1 MSTDCEV
8 EDADS
13 VLDINLKIN
22 DSEFDIPRM
31 ATPSLESILWD
42 MESEEGSIDNASL
55 HSFQSIE
62 TKSHSVLSYCILQ
75 GISSQIVSAGERVS
89 AGMPTVITNSSKF
102 IAVGTSHGFILNFN
116 PEQSLCWCCHDL
128 STSDQGAISAL
139 AFNLDSTRLLAGYE
153 RGYILMI
160 DASNGDVLRRL
171 PDAHAPQSAVLHLRF
186 TFMNNLAICGDSS
199 GCVFSLNF
207 NRRLGV
213 RSWDSRCLFSG
224 ATGEVCVFEPLVHG
238 YDLQFLSKN
247 VLVAM
252 ATMSKVIVISVRP
265 QLKCL
270 FSQPLP
276 KISTSLPQISWQ
288 LVSIGKMYQPVLAW
302 GRGSELNFTRLI
314 IQGSKSI
321 KLMSLR
327 NIQLPYS
334 SIAIQWLGSQHLAL
348 IDTSEILHLLDVR
361 SQKELEVLELG
372 NAELVYNSAHFKA
385 LALGGGV
392 SEAFSLAGER
402 ACYNSVSTRGD
413 QLLVLGTKGVHVV
426 KLRSWPERIMYLSD
440 KGRWAEALNL
450 AAEDGTNKERFA
462 NYLLLKYFESLN
474 QNIVDKESLVAAVKC
489 CVKLNKIDF
498 LCNELW
504 EAVSNDYCNQDW
516 YYFLITDHIV
526 NGKLTSL
533 TPYIAQCLVSHLEKK
548 DVQTLENVLLML
560 EITCLDLHQ
569 VLTICKKYKL
579 YNAWI
584 HITTKTLGDYTSPLT
599 EFLSELTSANLRLGN
614 TMLVYVSSCLA
625 GLGYPSGNIP
635 KEDITRVKFDVL
647 RCLETLHSING
658 TENEKTYPYLR
669 SLLKFNMRECLNV
682 IELAFTEVEF
692 SGEMGLLH
700 RQRLVNILMQIVA
713 PPEFT
718 ETEEINLACF
728 VCRLV
733 ITNKLNLEDSVL
745 EKIFEILVKETSES
759 IKLRDH
765 MEREQAWLD
774 LMSSNRLKHTSPDE
788 LLKSSL
794 KSKCFRVAEYLYE
807 LKNDYSDILGCY
819 LNDRVRKNEV
829 FNYIQKYIDDKE
841 RCIREQFLVH
851 FRHLVEIDCKQTTEI
866 VIDNF
871 PDLIEQFCEMLEGEN
886 DLRYYF
892 LKELINCDIKLP
904 SKIAEIYLDLLSVKD
919 KDKVRAFLELGLCR
933 MEEALEITRKH
944 NVHAATALLL
954 EQGGEWLEALEL
966 LLEHN
971 LVDFA
976 LSLCVRGAEHLDSE
990 GAQKLWMVL
999 LQHEKSSENMSLR
1012 QLLHATAPHIP
1023 PAQLL
1028 ELVSNMKF
1036 GDIRTSLQGI
1046 LSDYRHDI
1054 QMHTTTLKL
1063 MSRDLHKNL
1072 AHTIGKSG
1080 RGVFF
1085 MNTCNICHN
1094 SLSSLGN
1101 GESSAVSVYG
1111 CGHSFHQNCVVGSE
1125 SMESTCPLC
1134 KTKCTLLP
1142 KCQNRN
1148 RHTIVANTR
1157 VRPDLEGHF

>member
-8 EDADS
+8 EDTDS
-13 VLDINLKIN
+13 LLDITLKIN
-22 DSEFDIPRM
+22 DSEFDIPPI

-42 MESEEGSIDNASL
+42 MESEEGSVDNASI
-55 HSFQSIE
+55 HSFQSME

-75 GISSQIVSAGERVS
+75 GISAQITSAGERVS
-89 AGMPTVITNSSKF
+89 AGMPTVITNSSKY
-102 IAVGTSHGFILNFN
+102 IAVGTSHGYILNFN

-128 STSDQGAISAL
+128 STGDQGAISSL

-160 DASNGDVLRRL
+160 DANNGDVLRRL
-171 PDAHAPQSAVLHLRF
+171 PDAHAPQTAVLHLRF
-186 TFMNNLAICGDSS
+186 TFLNNLALCGDSS
-199 GCVFSLNF
+199 GCVFSLSF
-207 NRRLGV
+207 HRRLGV

-238 YDLQFLSKN
+238 YDLQFLSRN

-270 FSQPLP
+270 FSHPLP

-288 LVSIGKMYQPVLAW
+288 LVSIGKIYQPVLAW
-302 GRGSELNFTRLI
+302 GRGNELNFTRLI
-314 IQGSKSI
+314 IQGSKNV

-348 IDTSEILHLLDVR
+348 IDTSENLHLLDVR
-361 SQKELEVLELG
+361 SQKELEVLELAS
-372 NAELVYNSAHFKA
+372 AELVYNSAHFKA

-402 ACYNSVSTRGD
+402 ACYNSISSRGD
-413 QLLVLGTKGVHVV
+413 QLLLLGTKAVHMV

-440 KGRWAEALNL
+440 KGRWSEALNL
-450 AAEDGTNKERFA
+450 AAEEGTNKERFA
-462 NYLLLKYFESLN
+462 TYLLLKYFDSLN
-474 QNIVDKESLVAAVKC
+474 QNTVDKESLVAAVKC

-504 EAVSNDYCNQDW
+504 EAISNDYYNQDW
-516 YYFLITDHIV
+516 YYFLLTDHIV

-533 TPYIAQCLVSHLEKK
+533 TPFIAQCLVSHLEKK

-560 EITCLDLHQ
+560 EISCLDLHQ
-569 VLTICKKYKL
+569 VLTICKRYKL

-584 HITTKTLGDYTSPLT
+584 HITTKTLGDYTSPIT
-599 EFLSELTSANLRLGN
+599 EFLSELTPANLRLGN

-625 GLGYPSGNIP
+625 GLGYPNGNIP

-647 RCLETLHSING
+647 RCLEALHSING
-658 TENEKTYPYLR
+658 TEHEKTYPYLR

-682 IELAFTEVEF
+682 IELAFTEVVF

-700 RQRLVNILMQIVA
+700 RQRLVNILMQIVT
-713 PPEFT
+713 PPEFP

-728 VCRLV
+728 ICRLV
-733 ITNKLNLEDSVL
+733 TSSKLNLEDSVL
-745 EKIFEILVKETSES
+745 EKIYEVLVKETSQL

-774 LMSSNRLKHTSPDE
+774 LMSSNRLNHSSHDK
-788 LLKSSL
+788 LLESAL
-794 KSKCFRVAEYLYE
+794 VSKCFRVAEYLYE
-807 LKNDYSDILGCY
+807 LKNDYSDILKCY

-829 FNYIQKYIDDKE
+829 FNYILKYIDDE
-841 RCIREQFLVH
+841 DRSIREQFLVH
-851 FRHLVEIDCKQTTEI
+851 FKELVEIDSKQTTDI
-866 VIDNF
+866 VIDYF
-871 PDLIEQFCEMLEGEN
+871 PDMIETFCEMLEGEN
-886 DLRYYF
+886 DLRYHF

-904 SKIAEIYLDLLSVKD
+904 PKIAEIYLDLLSVKD
-919 KDKVRAFLELGLCR
+919 QNKVRAFLELGFCR
-933 MEEALEITRKH
+933 MEEALEITRRH

-971 LVDFA
+971 LVDYA
-976 LSLCVRGAEHLDSE
+976 LSLCIRGAEHLDSE

-1028 ELVSNMKF
+1028 ELVSNVKF
-1036 GDIRTSLQGI
+1036 GDIRVSLQGI

-1054 QMHTTTLKL
+1054 TMHSTTLQL
-1063 MSRDLHKNL
+1063 LSRDLHKSL
-1072 AHTIGKSG
+1072 AQTLGKNG
-1080 RGVFF
+1080 KGVYFT
-1085 MNTCNICHN
+1085 NTCNICHH
-1094 SLSSLGN
+1094 SLSIF
-1101 GESSAVSVYG
+1101 SSSDKGAVSVYG
-1111 CGHSFHQNCVVGSE
+1111 CGHCFHQGCIVTSE
-1125 SMESTCPLC
+1125 SIESTCPLC
-1134 KTKCTLLP
+1134 KTKCLVLP
-1142 KCQNRN
+1142 KSQNRS
-1148 RHTIVANTR
+1148 RHTTDINSR
-1157 VRPDLEGHF
+1157 LRPDLEGHF